1 MGFRLHSLRT
11 SRRAAARAAFTLL
24 ELLIVLSLLVVLSF
38 FAWPMM
44 ESQITA
50 AKLPESAAR
59 IRETLYMTRSAAML
73 EHRRHRVRF
82 APGEQ
87 QPTVEIE
94 IDPLYQPGVWTLV
107 SYPWTKEPMLLDDA
121 EVHEI
126 QPGRPVYLKP
136 VSETEDADSK
146 AAKEE
151 TQRDASLEF
160 QVTQGEQIGSVSIAS
175 GNDEA
180 ELDEKRPP
188 IVFETDGSSDW
199 ATIIISEVRSDEALE
214 EETPQLWVVLDG
226 RTGLANVREQVTQEQ
241 LADPEFYIQKE
252 KLELPETT
260 SPDDLSLTISTDE
273 QGQLIDPAAAAGL
286 GGEQLGLNGQG
297 IPGPGQSGLVDPN
310 AMPQDQLAGQLPPE
324 GDSALPAEQPSEQQL
339 LDDLEKELAESD
351 LSEEEKEE
359 IRKNF
364 QSNSSAK

>member
-107 SYPWTKEPMLLDDA
+107 TYPWTKEPMLLDDA

-151 TQRDASLEF
+151 TQRDASLDL

-199 ATIIISEVRSDEALE
+199 ATIIVSDVRSEEALE

-260 SPDDLSLTISTDE
+260 SPEDLSLTISTDE
-273 QGQLIDPAAAAGL
+273 QGQLIDPATAAGL
-286 GGEQLGLNGQG
+286 VGDQQGLGDQGFPGAGQ
-297 IPGPGQSGLVDPN
+297 PGLVDPN
-310 AMPQDQLAGQLPPE
+310 AMPQGQLPPE
-324 GDSALPAEQPSEQQL
+324 GESTLPAEQPSEQQL
-339 LDDLEKELAESD
+339 LEDLERELAESD

-364 QSNSSAK
+364 QSDSSAK